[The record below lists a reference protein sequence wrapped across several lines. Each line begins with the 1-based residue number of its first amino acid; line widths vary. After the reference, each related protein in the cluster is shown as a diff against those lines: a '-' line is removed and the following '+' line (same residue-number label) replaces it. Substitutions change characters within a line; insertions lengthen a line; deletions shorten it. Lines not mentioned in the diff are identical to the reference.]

1 MSHLYPQLIDLVFW
15 YNNNVVQLAISDV
28 VPSRLTDF
36 GLAKMGLRG
45 GPGWYPLVICY
56 IANWKI
62 SIFHGK
68 INYFDWAMF
77 NSKLLVYWRVC

>member
-56 IANWKI
+56 IAIENG
-62 SIFHGK
+62 HR
-68 INYFDWAMF
+68 
-77 NSKLLVYWRVC
+77 NSEFSHEKW